1 MNGLLTQW
9 MKIMSDTGSGQKK
22 IEKNFVVNFSITPV
36 VTLGRSEDN
45 TDSDYSYC
53 WLEKFTESSVNILYN
68 AAGTKNDNNLVMVIA
83 TGY

>member
-1 MNGLLTQW
+1 

-45 TDSDYSYC
+45 HDSSYSYC
-53 WLEKFTESSVNILYN
+53 WLEKFTDYRYTRTLTHVLISIL
-68 AAGTKNDNNLVMVIA
+68 LL
-83 TGY
+83 